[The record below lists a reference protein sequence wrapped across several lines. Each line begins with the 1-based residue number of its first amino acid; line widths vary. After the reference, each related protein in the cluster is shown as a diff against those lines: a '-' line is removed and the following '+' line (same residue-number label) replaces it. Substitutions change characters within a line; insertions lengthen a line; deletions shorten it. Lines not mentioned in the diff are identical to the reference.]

1 MVKLTPVFI
10 ADHVLL
16 HVQDIKDLALVGKE
30 IDEIDDLSACIS
42 LAKLSL
48 KQNALTNDALDGLSH
63 NEAITTLDLSC
74 NKLESFAGLDKLRKL
89 ISINVASNEITRL
102 STHLLQLKNLKALV
116 ANGNMIAKIDNLANC
131 TQLNTL
137 VLSHNKLTDLS
148 NLGALKH
155 LTKLSASH
163 NPIRVIPD
171 LSANAQ
177 LKDLRLSHCK
187 ITAIPESIRLN
198 PALETIDLGSNLITQ
213 FTDIVHLASLP
224 NLHQLTLRGNPV
236 CNEPDYEAKV
246 KALFPSLRILDNVR
260 FDERFLKNK
269 KKREALVVKR
279 KREEERAARR
289 AAKEAAAAASA
300 ASGPG
305 SDPGDEGEDK
315 MDVDA
320 PAPLAAAGEGK
331 KRPRTADAQRRL
343 TRDGGDKPHR
353 RALPRV
359 GSVAGARG
367 SPTPTLSADDAAVD
381 PPAAKRFK
389 GPVKG
394 KGPAATTEGGTRGK
408 SFPKSGALG
417 EPLSV
422 GTMRGGK
429 GAALGTKSTA
439 PAKVV
444 EKAAAAPAKAAA
456 ESAPAPPTPAPV
468 AQPSNSA
475 PAQSAPAAA
484 TATTA
489 VPPEATLS
497 GVRGIIDRRKRV
509 PESQKKEVVALLEKK
524 DADGDVD
531 MGLGIGG
538 WD

>member
-10 ADHVLL
+10 ADHVQQ
-16 HVQDIKDLALVGKE
+16 HVQDIKDLALVGKD
-30 IDEIDDLSACIS
+30 IDEIDDLSACVS

-48 KQNALTNDALDGLSH
+48 KQNLLTNDALDGLSH

-102 STHLLQLKNLKALV
+102 STHLLHLKNLKALV
-116 ANGNMIAKIDNLANC
+116 ANGNLIAKIDNLANC

-236 CNEPDYEAKV
+236 CAEPDYEAKV

-269 KKREALVVKR
+269 KKREALVMKR

-289 AAKEAAAAASA
+289 AAKEAAAAASGSA
-300 ASGPG
+300 ASG
-305 SDPGDEGEDK
+305 SDSGDEDK

-320 PAPLAAAGEGK
+320 PAPGDK
-331 KRPRTADAQRRL
+331 KRPRERDAPARTTDAPRRPA
-343 TRDGGDKPHR
+343 RDNGDKPHR

-359 GSVAGARG
+359 GGAVGARG
-367 SPTPTLSADDAAVD
+367 SPTPTSSADDAVD

-389 GPVKG
+389 GPAKS
-394 KGPAATTEGGTRGK
+394 KGPVVEGGARSK
-408 SFPKSGALG
+408 AFLKAGALG
-417 EPLSV
+417 EPSS
-422 GTMRGGK
+422 TAKRGGK
-429 GAALGTKSTA
+429 GGALGQKSA
-439 PAKVV
+439 LAKSA
-444 EKAAAAPAKAAA
+444 EKAAPAKTPAAD
-456 ESAPAPPTPAPV
+456 SAPAVPAPAPV
-468 AQPSNSA
+468 AQPSSSM
-475 PAQSAPAAA
+475 PTPSAPAAA
-484 TATTA
+484 AAAAA
-489 VPPEATLS
+489 VTPEATLS

-509 PESQKKEVVALLEKK
+509 PENQKKEVVALLEKK

>member
-10 ADHVLL
+10 ADHVQQ
-16 HVQDIKDLALVGKE
+16 HVQDIKDLSLVGKD
-30 IDEIDDLSACIS
+30 IDEIDDLSACVS

-48 KQNALTNDALDGLSH
+48 KQNLLTNDALDGLSH

-102 STHLLQLKNLKALV
+102 STHLLHLKNLKALV
-116 ANGNMIAKIDNLANC
+116 ANGNLIAKIDNLTNC

-171 LSANAQ
+171 LSANPQ

-236 CNEPDYEAKV
+236 CSEPDYEAKV

-289 AAKEAAAAASA
+289 AAKEAATASA
-300 ASGPG
+300 ASGSG
-305 SDPGDEGEDK
+305 SDSGDDEDK
-315 MDVDA
+315 MGVDA
-320 PAPLAAAGEGK
+320 PAPRDK
-331 KRPRTADAQRRL
+331 KRPRAPDAPRRPV
-343 TRDGGDKPHR
+343 REGGDRPHR

-359 GSVAGARG
+359 GIAAGARG
-367 SPTPTLSADDAAVD
+367 SPTADDVVD

-389 GPVKG
+389 GAGKG
-394 KGPAATTEGGTRGK
+394 KGLAAAVEGGARGK
-408 SFPKSGALG
+408 TLPKTGALG
-417 EPLSV
+417 EPSLAV
-422 GTMRGGK
+422 AKRGGK
-429 GAALGTKSTA
+429 GSALGTKSTQ
-439 PAKVV
+439 KT
-444 EKAAAAPAKAAA
+444 AAPAKAAEKA
-456 ESAPAPPTPAPV
+456 AAADPAPAPTLAPAPAPV
-468 AQPSNSA
+468 AQPTSSA
-475 PAQSAPAAA
+475 PAPSAPAAA
-484 TATTA
+484 AVAAAA

-509 PESQKKEVVALLEKK
+509 PESQKEVVALLESK
-524 DADGDVD
+524 DTDGDVD